1 MSCGFLSA
9 HHFKDACPFSNLL
22 TSNISLSCAILALR
36 TFDHQN
42 KKCFRLWSP
51 FVHRS
56 FSFFLICLCSIVST
70 SISTSI
76 DISFGLT
83 SLFQI

>member
-42 KKCFRLWSP
+42 KNVLDYGAHLFIDLLA
-51 FVHRS
+51 
-56 FSFFLICLCSIVST
+56 FFKNLSMFNSRHLIIY
-70 SISTSI
+70 IY
-76 DISFGLT
+76 
-83 SLFQI
+83 